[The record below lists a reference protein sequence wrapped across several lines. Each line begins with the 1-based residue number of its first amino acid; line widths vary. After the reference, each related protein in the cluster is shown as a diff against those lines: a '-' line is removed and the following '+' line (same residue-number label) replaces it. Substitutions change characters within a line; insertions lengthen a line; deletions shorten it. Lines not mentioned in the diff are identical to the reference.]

1 MTTQAP
7 SLFADTELMPSPA
20 PSPLPASPA
29 STGKLVDLLYE
40 GFYMIFL
47 LKNRHGPTDAA
58 SFRERLREFLAEFER
73 NSVQLDA
80 SAEDVHLAKYAFCAL
95 VDETIL
101 TSGLKLREDWERQP
115 LQLQFFGD
123 QLAGENFFIHLER
136 LRQQGAARLAAL
148 EVFHLCLLLGFQGK
162 YLLEGQEKLGY
173 LTARL
178 SDEISHLKGRKVG
191 FAPHWAPP
199 DRVHHVLHTVVPP
212 WMLAAGFVCLGLLA
226 FTGLRAVLDRAT
238 QADLAAYQQLIQ
250 LPPQAAHLTI
260 TLP

>member
-7 SLFADTELMPSPA
+7 SLFADTELMSSPS
-20 PSPLPASPA
+20 PASPA

-226 FTGLRAVLDRAT
+226 FTGLRAMLDRAT

>member
-1 MTTQAP
+1 MSTSPP
-7 SLFADTELMPSPA
+7 SLFEDTELMPPAEA
-20 PSPLPASPA
+20 PSGAPVQ
-29 STGKLVDLLYE
+29 TGKLVDLLYE
-40 GFYMIFL
+40 GFYLVFL
-47 LKNRHGPTDAA
+47 LKNRHSPADATTL
-58 SFRERLREFLAEFER
+58 REKLKEFLAEFER
-73 NSVQLDA
+73 HSIQLDA

-101 TSGLKLREDWERQP
+101 TSGLKIREDWERQP

-123 QLAGENFFIHLER
+123 QLAGENFFVHLER
-136 LRQQGAARLAAL
+136 LRQQGSARLAAL

-162 YLLEGQEKLGY
+162 YLLEGQEKLSY

-178 SDEISHLKGRKVG
+178 TDEITHMKGRKAS

-199 DRVHHVLHTVVPP
+199 DRVQHVLHTVIPP

-226 FTGLRAVLDRAT
+226 FMGIRTLLDRAT
-238 QADLAAYQQLIQ
+238 HTDLAAYQQLIQ
-250 LPPQAAHLTI
+250 LPPEAAHLTI

>member
-1 MTTQAP
+1 MSTQTP
-7 SLFADTELMPSPA
+7 SLFADTELLSSSEPQPVPPA
-20 PSPLPASPA
+20 PS
-29 STGKLVDLLYE
+29 GKLVDLLYE

-47 LKNRHGPTDAA
+47 LKNRHSPVDA
-58 SFRERLREFLAEFER
+58 SSLRENLRDYLAEFER

-101 TSGLKLREDWERQP
+101 TSGLKVREDWERQP

-123 QLAGENFFIHLER
+123 QLAGENFFVHLER
-136 LRQQGAARLAAL
+136 LRQQGASRLAAL
-148 EVFHLCLLLGFQGK
+148 EVFHMCLLLGFQGK
-162 YLLEGQEKLGY
+162 YLLEGQEKLSY

-199 DRVHHVLHTVVPP
+199 DRVQHVLHTMIPP
-212 WMLAAGFVCLGLLA
+212 WILAAGFACLGLLA
-226 FTGLRAVLDRAT
+226 FAGIRTMLDRAT
-238 QADLAAYQQLIQ
+238 HTDLAAYQQLIQ